1 MERHHTRTLQK
12 LALLFLIGVFAPL
25 SISAQRIVPATSDS
39 APLKDAI
46 SMKVVLHQVPPAY
59 PLEARRSHLSGRGIL
74 VGQVDSKT
82 GFVTSVRMEKSTGH
96 KILDDA
102 ALEAFRQWRFK
113 SGTGTIRKF
122 RTPITYNML
131 N

>member
-1 MERHHTRTLQK
+1 
-12 LALLFLIGVFAPL
+12 
-25 SISAQRIVPATSDS
+25 
-39 APLKDAI
+39 
-46 SMKVVLHQVPPAY
+46 
-59 PLEARRSHLSGRGIL
+59 
-74 VGQVDSKT
+74 
-82 GFVTSVRMEKSTGH
+82 MEKSTGH

>member
-1 MERHHTRTLQK
+1 
-12 LALLFLIGVFAPL
+12 
-25 SISAQRIVPATSDS
+25 
-39 APLKDAI
+39 
-46 SMKVVLHQVPPAY
+46 
-59 PLEARRSHLSGRGIL
+59 
-74 VGQVDSKT
+74 VDIKT

-102 ALEAFRQWRFK
+102 ALEAFRQWRIK
-113 SGTGTIRKF
+113 PGTIRKF